1 LGLLDFFFEVLV
13 CDLVFFRQV
22 IDLIFPSPV
31 VIFSVHFD
39 ILFSVSV
46 SVSVSLAVPRLLG
59 DEIRIPSADVNKKV
73 KKYFH
78 PGKRFFFTPTA
89 SPRSRMNARSAG
101 GRC

>member
-1 LGLLDFFFEVLV
+1 MRGPDAKFFA
-13 CDLVFFRQV
+13 VFGDRVAGF
-22 IDLIFPSPV
+22 FAEC
-31 VIFSVHFD
+31 FHFD
-39 ILFSVSV
+39 FLFSV

-59 DEIRIPSADVNKKV
+59 EEIRIPRTDVNKKV

-78 PGKRFFFTPTA
+78 PIKQFFFTPAA